1 MSTNP
6 PVRGVALP
14 EGQSGSSFLH
24 EVLASAV
31 TAFPAELGGA
41 GFPADPRRFKD
52 SFGDALVRFEAAR
65 AASARRVEMAVHM
78 RRLTRSRVRF
88 VDERGSRGL
97 AEAMATPSAP
107 ATLRSWTTRGP
118 GRLQPG
124 VTEGGVHRTGK
135 ELRAWLAASLGRR
148 LFTHAAHERLERLLA
163 RAEAEGGISLSGE
176 RFVLLG
182 AGAELSPAR
191 LLLAAGAEVLWV
203 DLRPPPDRLIASEGL
218 GGVLHAAEGGMNLL
232 TDPMG
237 VLATVRR
244 FAEAGPV
251 HLGMYAYMGGESQ
264 EWRLTAAMNAI
275 FGSLRPD
282 EVASMSLLISP
293 TTVAV
298 ASPQDVAVA
307 EARLREAAAWKRA
320 LARTGVLRRGGE
332 PCGDGRVGYTIVP
345 LQGAS
350 YQAAQ
355 YVGKVLAAE
364 THAVLGPTLDGG
376 PLTVSANTAPIT
388 NTKSLAHPVFQ
399 AGFLAAPA
407 WGITIAEPAMTVD
420 LNGLLMIADVTD
432 PEAPAAA
439 GQAWATPADRARAV
453 FQEAVHGGLFAQPYA
468 AYGAIQVAAVMGFAQ
483 RPSLLAQLA
492 RGR

>member
-1 MSTNP
+1 MSTSP

-31 TAFPAELGGA
+31 AAFPAELGGA
-41 GFPADPRRFKD
+41 GFPSDPRRFKD
-52 SFGDALVRFEAAR
+52 TFGDALVRFEAAR
-65 AASARRVEMAVHM
+65 AASPRRVEMAVHM
-78 RRLTRSRVRF
+78 RRLTASRVRF
-88 VDERGSRGL
+88 VDDRGSRSL
-97 AEAMATPSAP
+97 MEVMAAP
-107 ATLRSWTTRGP
+107 AAPAALRTWTTRGS

-124 VTEGGVHRTGK
+124 ITAGGVHRTGN
-135 ELRAWLAASLGRR
+135 ELRSWLAGALERR
-148 LFTHAAHERLERLLA
+148 LFTEVVHERLTRLLA
-163 RAEAEGGISLSGE
+163 RAEAEGGLSLAGE

-218 GGVLHAAEGGMNLL
+218 GGVLHAAEAGMNLL
-232 TDPMG
+232 ADPMG

-251 HLGMYAYMGGESQ
+251 HVGMYAYMGGESQ
-264 EWRLTAAMNAI
+264 EWRLTAAMNTI
-275 FGSLRPD
+275 LRSLRAD

-293 TTVAV
+293 TTVSV
-298 ASPQDVAVA
+298 ASAEDVAVA
-307 EARLREAAAWKRA
+307 ERRLRDAAAWKRA
-320 LARTGVLRRGGE
+320 LARAGVLRRGGE

-364 THAVLGPTLDGG
+364 SHAVLGPSLEGG

-420 LNGLLMIADVTD
+420 LNGLLMMADVTD
-432 PEAPAAA
+432 AEAPAAA
-439 GQAWATPADRARAV
+439 GRAWATQAERARAV
-453 FQEAVHGGLFAQPYA
+453 FRESVHGGLFAQPYA